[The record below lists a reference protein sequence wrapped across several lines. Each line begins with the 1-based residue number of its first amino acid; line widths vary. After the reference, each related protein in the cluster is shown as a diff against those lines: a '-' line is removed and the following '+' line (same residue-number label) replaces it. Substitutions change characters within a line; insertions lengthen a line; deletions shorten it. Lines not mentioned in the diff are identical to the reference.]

1 MRELDAMRNGYTPP
15 PFHDDDEGRDEMVVE
30 EEEAG
35 TSYAMDNGPNARWM
49 WGSHEMT
56 RRTKGKPKIWESLD
70 FQPKVSTAYR
80 SWLASRGGAV
90 DQRTSI
96 NGDGGGSRSRAGSLT
111 ASPYHQNAELL
122 HKAGAGGHTRRSS
135 PYLDIWTSSALVGMY
150 SEHKRVQS
158 TCTSVS
164 IIRMYMRAIG
174 R

>member
-1 MRELDAMRNGYTPP
+1 MRNGYTPP
-15 PFHDDDEGRDEMVVE
+15 PFHDDDEGRDEMVKEEE

-35 TSYAMDNGPNARWM
+35 TSYAMDNGPNARWK
-49 WGSHEMT
+49 WGSHDMR
-56 RRTKGKPKIWESLD
+56 RRTKGNNQPKRWESLD

-90 DQRTSI
+90 DQRTGI
-96 NGDGGGSRSRAGSLT
+96 NGNGSGSRSRAGSLT
-111 ASPYHQNAELL
+111 TSPYHQNAELL
-122 HKAGAGGHTRRSS
+122 HKAGAGGNTTKRSS
-135 PYLDIWTSSALVGMY
+135 PFLDIWTSSALVGMY

-164 IIRMYMRAIG
+164 LIRMYMRTIG